1 MPMYKV
7 SWDVKMHTYLV
18 AKDDE
23 EARARWMCSDYNE
36 NYVFSEEHGVAEFK
50 VVGEAEVE

>member
-23 EARARWMCSDYNE
+23 EAKARWMCSDYNE

>member
-7 SWDVKMHTYLV
+7 SWDVKMQVYLD

-23 EARARWMCSDYNE
+23 EAKTRWLNSDYNE
-36 NYVFSEEHGVAEFK
+36 ENVYSEEHGVAEFK